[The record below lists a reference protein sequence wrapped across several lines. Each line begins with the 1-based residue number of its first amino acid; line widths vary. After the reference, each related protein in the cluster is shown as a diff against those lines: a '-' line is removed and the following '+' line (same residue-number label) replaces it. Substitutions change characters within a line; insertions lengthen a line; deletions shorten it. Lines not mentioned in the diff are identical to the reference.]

1 MSVLQAT
8 AVEKHDEKLIE
19 ERFDFY
25 SDNDLPNN
33 DGTNSCSYLSLGT
46 IDHFISD
53 TYWKFEERK
62 FVNDVQNI
70 IEEFPK
76 KFNPFRNVKS
86 MPDVYDACNLL
97 SNNNLL
103 KNKFEFVECFVDN
116 YIIYGYELQKPFFRK
131 LESLKSTATSNR
143 KSTFSA
149 FHASIYVFAM
159 SAFPSGELLVFE
171 THPINSAL
179 HRNGNGIIV
188 NSTSEYDISEWVMQ
202 RLQNANV
209 SHSSIPYMVIGKV
222 LKNE

>member
-1 MSVLQAT
+1 MSVSQAT

-19 ERFDFY
+19 GNFDFY
-25 SDNDLPNN
+25 SD
-33 DGTNSCSYLSLGT
+33 CSYLCLGI

-53 TYWKFEERK
+53 TYRKFDERK

-86 MPDVYDACNLL
+86 MPDVYDAYNLL

-116 YIIYGYELQKPFFRK
+116 YTIYSYELQKRFFK
-131 LESLKSTATSNR
+131 ELESLKSTATSNS
-143 KSTFSA
+143 KSTFA
-149 FHASIYVFAM
+149 VFHASIYVFAM
-159 SAFPSGELLVFE
+159 SASPSGELLVFE

-179 HRNGNGIIV
+179 HGNGNGIIV

-209 SHSSIPYMVIGKV
+209 SHSSIPHMVIVKV
-222 LKNE
+222 LKNG

>member
-1 MSVLQAT
+1 MSVSQAT

-19 ERFDFY
+19 GNFDFY
-25 SDNDLPNN
+25 SD
-33 DGTNSCSYLSLGT
+33 CSYLCLGI

-53 TYWKFEERK
+53 TYRKFDERK

-86 MPDVYDACNLL
+86 MPDVYDAYNLL

-116 YIIYGYELQKPFFRK
+116 YTIYSYELQKRFFK
-131 LESLKSTATSNR
+131 ELESLKSTATSNS
-143 KSTFSA
+143 KSTFA
-149 FHASIYVFAM
+149 VFHASIYVFAM

-209 SHSSIPYMVIGKV
+209 SHSSIPHMVIVKV
-222 LKNE
+222 LKNG

>member
-1 MSVLQAT
+1 MSVSQAT

-19 ERFDFY
+19 GNFDFY
-25 SDNDLPNN
+25 SD
-33 DGTNSCSYLSLGT
+33 CSYLCLGI

-53 TYWKFEERK
+53 TYRKFDERK

-86 MPDVYDACNLL
+86 MPDVYDAYNLL

-116 YIIYGYELQKPFFRK
+116 YTIYSYELQKRSFK
-131 LESLKSTATSNR
+131 ELESLKSTATSNS
-143 KSTFSA
+143 KSTFA
-149 FHASIYVFAM
+149 VLHASIYVFAF

-171 THPINSAL
+171 TRRPINSAL
-179 HRNGNGIIV
+179 HGNGNGITV

-209 SHSSIPYMVIGKV
+209 SHSSIPHMVIVKV
-222 LKNE
+222 LKNG

>member
-1 MSVLQAT
+1 M
-8 AVEKHDEKLIE
+8 IE
-19 ERFDFY
+19 ENFDFY

-33 DGTNSCSYLSLGT
+33 DGTNGCCYLSLGI

-53 TYWKFEERK
+53 TYRKFEERK
-62 FVNDVQNI
+62 FINELQNI

-86 MPDVYDACNLL
+86 MPDVYDANNLL

-159 SAFPSGELLVFE
+159 SAFPSGKLLVFE
-171 THPINSAL
+171 THLINSAL
-179 HRNGNGIIV
+179 HGNGNEIIV
-188 NSTSEYDISEWVMQ
+188 NSTSEYDISE
-202 RLQNANV
+202 
-209 SHSSIPYMVIGKV
+209 
-222 LKNE
+222 